1 VTLKARRV
9 CSGKSAIPNP
19 RAVCD
24 RQCEGIQIQSDPRSC
39 RPAYQ
44 LKPSAS
50 TYLTYPLNHNHQHHP
65 SHQTTIST
73 ISVKRDAT
81 ISDDWEVTVYFDPLI
96 VVGDAED
103 EDVAAETL
111 SAIFSGSSAQ
121 LNDRID
127 GDAGAVNVL
136 SVRVINVL
144 LSAFCLAQEERE
156 VHGFRELGGVVD
168 IRVVFQFGTL
178 SSSKSCR

>member
-1 VTLKARRV
+1 MTVTLKARRV

-19 RAVCD
+19 GAVCD
-24 RQCEGIQIQSDPRSC
+24 RQCEGIQIQSDP
-39 RPAYQ
+39 YH
-44 LKPSAS
+44 LKPSAP
-50 TYLTYPLNHNHQHHP
+50 TYLTYPLSHNHQHHP
-65 SHQTTIST
+65 SHQTTISNM
-73 ISVKRDAT
+73 SVKRDAT
-81 ISDDWEVTVYFDPLI
+81 ISDDWEVSVYFDPLI

-103 EDVAAETL
+103 EDVAAESL

-144 LSAFCLAQEERE
+144 PSAFCLAQEERE

-168 IRVVFQFGTL
+168 IRVVFHFGTL
-178 SSSKSCR
+178 FSSKSCG